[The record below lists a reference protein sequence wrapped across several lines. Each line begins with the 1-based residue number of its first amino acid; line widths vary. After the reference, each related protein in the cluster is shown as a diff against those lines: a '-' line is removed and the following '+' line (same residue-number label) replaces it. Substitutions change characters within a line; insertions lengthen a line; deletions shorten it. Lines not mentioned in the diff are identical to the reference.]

1 MKVLGFLLGLW
12 ALVMALPVMA
22 QDKSWLQIEA
32 QPNLNTAMDRARAYA
47 ALFPDVEGYRLRNG
61 WYGIALGPTTMEQAA
76 TRLLDLRRQ
85 NLIPSDSYL
94 ANGASYAERFWPVGQ
109 AATPVEPP
117 VAGLEPDSTIT
128 TSEVTPNIEP
138 TPEPAPEPAI
148 EPAREPEETLGD
160 SMAAEAALTEPD
172 RQLLQEALKWYG
184 FYDGALDGSFGKGTR
199 ASFAAWQSAN
209 GFEETSILSTSQRDQ
224 LTGGYAKDKA
234 EFGFETVTE
243 AESGIEITLPL
254 ALIQFDRYEP
264 PFVHYADKDGSG
276 LKVLL
281 ISEPGGKAGLKGL
294 FDVLQTLEI
303 VPPDGERVLAE
314 DRFTIRGRNDRIE
327 TLAYATADGGNIKGY
342 LISWNLS
349 DADRMAR
356 ILPAIQASFRSSG
369 DKALDPG
376 LVPLSQ
382 AAKRGLL
389 AGLDVRRPKMSRSG
403 FFVNAQGGILTSL
416 QAVESCGKVVVER
429 SIVAKVSFT
438 DAALGIALLTP
449 ETPMAPKAY
458 ASFAT
463 SANLGAKVSLSGYS
477 YEDKLPA
484 PAVTYGVIEDMTG
497 LNGEPDLTRL
507 TLTALPGDTGGPV
520 LDEAG
525 NVLGMLLPPDTKAA
539 QQLPPGVAFAASAS
553 ALTAALTA
561 QGVTPE
567 MATSTTPATPDAMAA
582 MARDMTVLVSC
593 WD

>member
-1 MKVLGFLLGLW
+1 MKVIGFLLGLC

-32 QPNLNTAMDRARAYA
+32 QPNLNTAMDRVRAYA

-61 WYGIALGPTTMEQAA
+61 WYGIALGPTTTEEAA
-76 TRLLDLRRQ
+76 ARLLDLRRQ
-85 NLIPSDSYL
+85 NLIPADSYL

-109 AATPVEPP
+109 DAAPLEPP
-117 VAGLEPDSTIT
+117 VAGLEPDTEIT
-128 TSEVTPNIEP
+128 TSEVTPRVEP
-138 TPEPAPEPAI
+138 EPEPAVEPAAQ
-148 EPAREPEETLGD
+148 PAPSDESLDD
-160 SMAAEAALTEPD
+160 SRAAEAALTEPD

-184 FYDGALDGSFGKGTR
+184 FYSGALDGSFGKGTR
-199 ASFAAWQSAN
+199 ASFAAWQAAN
-209 GFEETSILSTSQRDQ
+209 GFDETGILTTSQRNQ
-224 LTGGYAKDKA
+224 LTGGYANDKA
-234 EFGFETVTE
+234 EFGFQTVAE

-281 ISEPGGKAGLKGL
+281 ISEPGGAAGLKGL
-294 FDVLQTLEI
+294 FDVLQTLEV
-303 VPPDGERVLAE
+303 VPPQGQRVLAE
-314 DRFTIRGRNDRIE
+314 DSFTIHGRNDQIE
-327 TLAYATADGGNIKGY
+327 TLAFAAAVGGNIKGY

-356 ILPAIQASFRSSG
+356 ILPVLQASFRSSS

-389 AGLDVRRPKMSRSG
+389 AGLDVRRPKLSRSG
-403 FFVNAQGGILTSL
+403 FFVNAQGAVLTTL

-429 SIVAKVSFT
+429 STVARVSFT

-449 ETPMAPKAY
+449 DTPLAPKAY

-463 SANLGAKVSLSGYS
+463 SATPGAKVSLSGYS

-484 PAVTYGVIEDMTG
+484 PAVTYGVLEDTSG

-520 LDEAG
+520 LDTAG
-525 NVLGMLLPPDTKAA
+525 NVLGMLLPPVTKAA
-539 QQLPPGVAFAASAS
+539 QQLPSGVAFAASAS

-561 QGVTPE
+561 QGLAPA
-567 MATSTTPATPDAMAA
+567 MATSTTPATPDAMDA

-593 WD
+593 WE